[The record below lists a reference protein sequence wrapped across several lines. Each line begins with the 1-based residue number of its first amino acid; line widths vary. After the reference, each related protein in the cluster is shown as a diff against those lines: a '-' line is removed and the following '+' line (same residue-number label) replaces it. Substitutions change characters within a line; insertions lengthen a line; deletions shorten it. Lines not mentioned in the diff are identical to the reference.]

1 MKKSGLLAIALAL
14 TFVLSVTPMPVAA
27 ATYTIKIYPV
37 EDTYATQDSATSNYG
52 TSSALVVGTGIE
64 KNKRTFLKFNLSS
77 VPANA
82 TSIVAKIK
90 LYQYSS
96 LNPLSGVSTVEAR
109 QITKDSWTESV
120 VVWYGGMPLYVNWGS
135 TAVERQVT
143 VDRVIDGDTIVAGG
157 VTYRLVSIQT
167 PEVGE
172 PGYENAKNWTD
183 YRCPVGSTVAINVD
197 NKRPTDSYGRTLA
210 VVYYNKSGSW
220 YNLNKELVTKGYAV
234 EKLSPPSEFEKSS
247 TLITRVNTVN
257 GWNSITVSSYVA
269 AQNSGDDV
277 ASIMLKTQVE
287 SYDGTT
293 RASYFY
299 SDEQGG
305 SYTPYLEVTYTV

>member
-1 MKKSGLLAIALAL
+1 MRKSGLLAIGIALVFA
-14 TFVLSVTPMPVAA
+14 FSVVPAPVAA

-37 EDTYATQDSATSNYG
+37 EDTYANQDDATGNYG
-52 TSSALVVGTGIE
+52 TSSALVVGSVVE
-64 KNKRTFLKFNLSS
+64 KNKRSFLKFDLST

-82 TSIVAKIK
+82 TSIVAKIY

-109 QITKDSWTESV
+109 QITNDSWTEGGL
-120 VVWYGGMPLYVNWGS
+120 VWYGGMPLYINWGS
-135 TAVERQVT
+135 TVIERQTT

-172 PGYENAKNWTD
+172 PGYENTKNWTA
-183 YRCPVGSTVAINVD
+183 YRLPVGATVGINID
-197 NKRPTDSYGRTLA
+197 NKRPNDIYGRTLA
-210 VVYYNKSGSW
+210 VAYYKNGSYW

-234 EKLSPPSEFEKSS
+234 EMLSPPSEFEKSS
-247 TLITRVNTVN
+247 TLITRKSTVN
-257 GWNSITVSSYVA
+257 GWNSITVSSYVT

-277 ASIMLKTQVE
+277 ASIMLRTQVE
-287 SYDGTT
+287 SYDSTT
-293 RASYFY
+293 RAHYFY

-305 SYTPYLEVTYTV
+305 AYKPYLEITYTV